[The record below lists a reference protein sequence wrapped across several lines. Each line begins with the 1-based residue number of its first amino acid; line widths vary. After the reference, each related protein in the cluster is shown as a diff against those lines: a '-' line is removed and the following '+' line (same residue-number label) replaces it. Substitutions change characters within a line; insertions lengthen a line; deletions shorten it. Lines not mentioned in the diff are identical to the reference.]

1 MSLQY
6 MQNSRHRN
14 KLLTL
19 TWQIPLFFV
28 TSRPLTNYT
37 TMTLSVLGLIAGMV
51 LVILGAD
58 WLTKGASAL
67 ARRFNISELVI
78 GLTIVA
84 LGTSL
89 PELVISTGAAIKG
102 SSGIALGNIIGSNI
116 FNGMLILGVTA
127 LIAPIRFNA
136 RMLSRELPFNLLAS
150 IVLLL
155 LSGSMLVGGAPGEEI
170 TRYGGLLLLCF
181 LAIFIR
187 YTFSIP
193 ADENSGEEVQEN
205 IGTGKIV
212 LYIVAGLAAL
222 ISGGNLFVD
231 GATAVA
237 QAIGLSEAVIGITIV
252 SAGSSLPELA
262 VSVNAARKG
271 NVGIALGNVLGSSI
285 LNIFFILGVAAT
297 ISPISLDGFSWVDYY
312 VLVASSLLIYI
323 VSRFGGKAVINR
335 FEGAILVAGYIAY
348 TVYLISV
355 S

>member
-1 MSLQY
+1 
-6 MQNSRHRN
+6 
-14 KLLTL
+14 
-19 TWQIPLFFV
+19 
-28 TSRPLTNYT
+28 
-37 TMTLSVLGLIAGMV
+37 MTLSVLSLIAGLV

-116 FNGMLILGVTA
+116 FNGMFILGVAA

-150 IVLLL
+150 IVILL

-170 TRYGGLLLLCF
+170 TRYGGLLLFCF

-271 NVGIALGNVLGSSI
+271 NVGIALGNVLGSNI
-285 LNIFFILGVAAT
+285 LNIFFILGAAAT

-335 FEGAILVAGYIAY
+335 FEGAILIAGYIAY
-348 TVYLISV
+348 TIYLISA